1 MLGNYFGELSIN
13 YCTNFSKGED
23 TANNNLANI
32 TSAHLVNMSEVEI
45 ADNEGQK
52 FLTNKLKILSGGD
65 TVTCR
70 RSYCCNELSFKAG
83 NLWIQTNIM
92 PTFSGKN
99 TDNVSLKERIEI
111 LEFPFSYVDYDDL
124 NDSNPERFKKRK
136 AMFHTPV
143 YGYAMFQLLLSQ
155 VPMVLGTDIA
165 YPFKV
170 KMAKLRFFDAVGD
183 ELGKWF
189 EAYYYLEDVVEG
201 RELTVLNLKVVM
213 LTAVGAFNHAIIRMC
228 SKLVDGSAGYFSNDN
243 MFLLMILLMLLNL
256 LLMQW

>member
-65 TVTCR
+65 SITCR
-70 RSYCCNELSFKAG
+70 RSYCGKQLSFKAG
-83 NLWIQTNIM
+83 KLWIQTNIM
-92 PTFSGKN
+92 PTFS
-99 TDNVSLKERIEI
+99 
-111 LEFPFSYVDYDDL
+111 
-124 NDSNPERFKKRK
+124 
-136 AMFHTPV
+136 FHTPV
-143 YGYAMFQLLLSQ
+143 YGYAVFQLLLSQ

-170 KMAKLRFFDAVGD
+170 MMAKLRFFDAVGD

-189 EAYYYLEDVVEG
+189 KACYYLEDVVEG
-201 RELTVLNLKVVM
+201 RESTVLNLKVVM

-228 SKLVDGSAGYFSNDN
+228 SKRVDGSAGYFSNDN